1 MGYPVNPEERGK
13 HMSASAITVTGNLTS
28 DPELKVFDAGSK
40 LSFGVA
46 VNYYWN
52 DQKGERQE
60 KTSFFN
66 VVAWKQLADDA
77 AEVLSKGMRVVVTG
91 RLEQRS
97 YQDKEGNNRSIV
109 EITAEDIGAS
119 VRGITGVTR
128 KEAKGDARQ
137 AARPKAAAVA
147 TRSARVVT
155 EEDEPF

>member
-1 MGYPVNPEERGK
+1 
-13 HMSASAITVTGNLTS
+13 MSASAVTITGNLTG
-28 DPELKVFDAGSK
+28 DPELKVFESGSK
-40 LSFGVA
+40 VSFGVA

-77 AEVLSKGMRVVVTG
+77 AEVLSKGMRVIVTG

-97 YQDKEGNNRSIV
+97 YQDKEGNNRTVV

-119 VRGITGVTR
+119 VRGVVGVQR
-128 KEAKGDARQ
+128 KESNGNGNGRQ
-137 AARPKAAAVA
+137 APARPKAAAA
-147 TRSARVVT
+147 TASARRTVV
-155 EEDEPF
+155 EDDEPF

>member
-1 MGYPVNPEERGK
+1 
-13 HMSASAITVTGNLTS
+13 MSASAITVTGNLTG

-40 LSFGVA
+40 LSFSVA
-46 VNYYWN
+46 VNYFWN

-77 AEVLSKGMRVVVTG
+77 AEVLAKGMRVVVTG
-91 RLEQRS
+91 RLEQRT

-119 VRGITGVTR
+119 VRAITGVTR
-128 KEAKGDARQ
+128 KEPKGEGRP
-137 AARPKAAAVA
+137 AARPKNAP
-147 TRSARVVT
+147 SSRVQTLV

>member
-1 MGYPVNPEERGK
+1 
-13 HMSASAITVTGNLTS
+13 MSASAITITGNLTG
-28 DPELKVFDAGSK
+28 DPELKVFENGSK

-60 KTSFFN
+60 KTSYFN

-97 YQDKEGNNRSIV
+97 YQDKEGQNRSIV

-119 VRGITGVTR
+119 VRGITGVQR
-128 KEAKGDARQ
+128 KQSNGEGRQ
-137 AARPKAAAVA
+137 QARPKAAAA
-147 TRSARVVT
+147 TASARRTVV
-155 EEDEPF
+155 EDEEPF

>member
-1 MGYPVNPEERGK
+1 
-13 HMSASAITVTGNLTS
+13 MSASAITITGNLTS
-28 DPELKVFDAGSK
+28 DPELKVFESGSK
-40 LSFGVA
+40 ASFGVA

-77 AEVLSKGMRVVVTG
+77 AEVLTKGMRVVVSG

-97 YQDKEGNNRSIV
+97 YQDKDGNNRSVV

-119 VRGITGVTR
+119 VRGIVGVQR
-128 KEAKGDARQ
+128 KEYNGNGNGRSQ
-137 AARPKAAAVA
+137 GAARPKAAAA
-147 TRSARVVT
+147 TASSRRTVV
-155 EEDEPF
+155 EDDEPF

>member
-1 MGYPVNPEERGK
+1 
-13 HMSASAITVTGNLTS
+13 MSASAITITGNLTG
-28 DPELKVFDAGSK
+28 DPELKVFENGSK

-60 KTSFFN
+60 KTSYFN

-77 AEVLSKGMRVVVTG
+77 AEVLSKGMRVVVSG

-128 KEAKGDARQ
+128 KQSNGEGRQ
-137 AARPKAAAVA
+137 QARPKAAAA
-147 TRSARVVT
+147 TTSARRTVV
-155 EEDEPF
+155 EDDEPF

>member
-1 MGYPVNPEERGK
+1 
-13 HMSASAITVTGNLTS
+13 MSASAITITGNLTS
-28 DPELKVFDAGSK
+28 DPELKVFDSGSK

-77 AEVLSKGMRVVVTG
+77 AEVLSKGMRVVVSG

-97 YQDKEGNNRSIV
+97 YQDKDGNNRSVV

-119 VRGITGVTR
+119 VRGITGVQR
-128 KEAKGDARQ
+128 KQSNGEGRQ
-137 AARPKAAAVA
+137 QARPKVAA
-147 TRSARVVT
+147 SAARRTIV
-155 EEDEPF
+155 EDDEPF